1 MLWKVSSSLSFFKD
15 SFHFLY
21 FFLGNMV
28 WLKKIKIVFE
38 KNEKYKILFG
48 FEFSLSRKMVKRNI
62 IKIYITHILLK
73 KKSFYDITLCILYK
87 FYLFY
92 IFYYYYFISLLYFY
106 FKII

>member
-1 MLWKVSSSLSFFKD
+1 MLRKVSSSLSFFKD

-62 IKIYITHILLK
+62 IKIYITHIYYLK
-73 KKSFYDITLCILYK
+73 KN
-87 FYLFY
+87 LFM
-92 IFYYYYFISLLYFY
+92 I
-106 FKII
+106 